1 MVLKRAP
8 ENMKITNKRTLK
20 QIHRESSLILL
31 WKHSEKTWL
40 LEKALL
46 LSKVEGKRR
55 GERSAL
61 WWIDSVIV
69 VMNASL
75 DDLIEQV
82 REDYH
87 GENLS
92 AGSLKVNTN

>member
-1 MVLKRAP
+1 
-8 ENMKITNKRTLK
+8 MKIMNKRTLK
-20 QIHRESSLILL
+20 QIHPESSLILL

-40 LEKALL
+40 LEKALM

-55 GERSAL
+55 EGSAL
-61 WWIDSVIV
+61 WWIDSVTV

-82 REDYH
+82 REDYQ
-87 GENLS
+87 GENPS